1 MRGYIYTY
9 IPTMATTTT
18 TTTAPA
24 VEHIILLPTPAIS
37 PLILPCSVQCCP
49 GDIHPDADADVAEL
63 VLTCVALRL
72 GSAACG
78 GTSTWSGYE
87 ADESRAVSLG
97 SGPCSGSE
105 DGEGEGEGEDDEG
118 GKVERQVP
126 FSILGDAV
134 YASPDEYHSDDDD
147 DDDTPVAPPQPP
159 STIPPAPTPPSETT
173 ALLLAATAIP
183 ACTASPRP
191 SPGSSRGRPIKKK
204 YKTNKARRMFHRVVR
219 SPNFSGAGR
228 PVSRMRYGPV
238 PVAGN
243 GGGGGYESF
252 PSPEFEADGRGG
264 ICRWFC

>member
-1 MRGYIYTY
+1 
-9 IPTMATTTT
+9 MATTTT

-49 GDIHPDADADVAEL
+49 GDIHPDADADADVAEL

-105 DGEGEGEGEDDEG
+105 DGEGEGEGEWKDDEG

-134 YASPDEYHSDDDD
+134 YASPDEYHNDDDD
-147 DDDTPVAPPQPP
+147 DDYTPVAPPQPP

-173 ALLLAATAIP
+173 ALLLAATTIP
-183 ACTASPRP
+183 AYTASPRP